1 VGLVE
6 EEVLN
11 VKPTDVVVTELKKR
25 AEDVIPWG
33 YICEDFIYHF
43 TNGSFELKSTY
54 RLRKSKRLNIE
65 KIDYWA
71 ASGETNSNLIRDFTV
86 NQDIFL
92 TSGIITHNYLPPEIL
107 PSMAKPLPMARI
119 NQTFAR
125 KNYLQSLKDIAS
137 GTQKF
142 FNIMSEFFER
152 NEFSIDELTLTREKL
167 IVRRK

>member
-11 VKPTDVVVTELKKR
+11 VKPTEVVITELKKR
-25 AEDVIPWG
+25 PEDVIPWG
-33 YICEDFIYHF
+33 YICEDFINHF
-43 TNGSFELKSTY
+43 TNGNFELKSTY

-71 ASGETNSNLIRDFTV
+71 ASNEPTSNLIRDFTV

-92 TSGIITHNYLPPEIL
+92 TSGIITNNYLPSEIS

-142 FNIMSEFFER
+142 FNIMS
-152 NEFSIDELTLTREKL
+152 
-167 IVRRK
+167 